1 MQQQQQQHLGAAL
14 RAALAGTGP
23 AGVLVLGP
31 SGSGKTQMVRACI
44 ADAGCRMQY
53 GNALTDRGRAYF
65 AAMDS
70 GDAAASILDFFAV
83 RAASASASAPPV
95 PVPAPGAQTVLV
107 VDDLDALAD
116 DAKHGLDGLL
126 KLLPAAP
133 RPQKGGGANNNGGGA
148 NIIGGGRRVCV
159 CIATSLHAS
168 NKRML
173 DLYRRCVVVRVS
185 AAAPAQ
191 GKALYRLAASM
202 LSSAPPTAA
211 AAAGLSE
218 PDRVT
223 LGLLLHENIE
233 LAFPMH
239 ARASQR
245 ASDHLGKQV
254 HHMATAD
261 AVCTLPHQ
269 AQSWHLSELA
279 FLLRTLGAA
288 PPPPPPTTT
297 TTTTTTSTSV
307 RAETMRFT
315 KLLTRCSTE
324 SGTRSFLTDMCFR
337 QGCSWSELRA
347 RLVRLEVDYAAAAAA
362 RPPGGRRA
370 NAPGPAKHRMEWLM
384 ARLRETLTPTRA
396 CSEYAPE
403 LGLAEVRRMYRCMH
417 AETGSMRPRA
427 AAATAAA
434 AAGGSKRRRTSSVA
448 AAAPSPRQT
457 RRRRAIE
464 QQLQETEEQEEDGND
479 DAEEEEEMEEEE
491 EEPEEEELEEE
502 EPEEEE
508 QEEEE
513 EAAGAE
519 EEGEEGEEGE
529 EEEGVKNKKTT
540 FFCS

>member
-1 MQQQQQQHLGAAL
+1 MCKTPPKRTLFSRHALSLSMQQQQQQQHLGAAL

-83 RAASASASAPPV
+83 RAASSVASASAASAVPPV
-95 PVPAPGAQTVLV
+95 PPVPAPGAQTVLV

-133 RPQKGGGANNNGGGA
+133 RPQKGGANNNGGGGGGGGA
-148 NIIGGGRRVCV
+148 NNIGGRRVCV

-279 FLLRTLGAA
+279 FLLRTLGA
-288 PPPPPPTTT
+288 
-297 TTTTTTSTSV
+297 
-307 RAETMRFT
+307 
-315 KLLTRCSTE
+315 
-324 SGTRSFLTDMCFR
+324 
-337 QGCSWSELRA
+337 
-347 RLVRLEVDYAAAAAA
+347 
-362 RPPGGRRA
+362 
-370 NAPGPAKHRMEWLM
+370 HR
-384 ARLRETLTPTRA
+384 
-396 CSEYAPE
+396 
-403 LGLAEVRRMYRCMH
+403 G
-417 AETGSMRPRA
+417 
-427 AAATAAA
+427 
-434 AAGGSKRRRTSSVA
+434 
-448 AAAPSPRQT
+448 
-457 RRRRAIE
+457 
-464 QQLQETEEQEEDGND
+464 
-479 DAEEEEEMEEEE
+479 
-491 EEPEEEELEEE
+491 
-502 EPEEEE
+502 
-508 QEEEE
+508 
-513 EAAGAE
+513 
-519 EEGEEGEEGE
+519 
-529 EEEGVKNKKTT
+529 
-540 FFCS
+540 